1 MRREKIM
8 SKKVAMAG
16 MFTALAMIFSYIEV
30 LIPINFGIPGMKLG
44 LANLVVVV
52 SLYTVGAP
60 MAFAIS
66 MIRILLVS
74 VTFGSLAAMLYSLAG
89 GLLSFAGMVL
99 LKKIPD
105 FSMIGVSVAG
115 GILHNIGQLAVAMAV
130 VENIHLIS
138 YLPPLLIAGL
148 VTGLLIGI
156 VSSQVVP
163 RIKYVIK

>member
-1 MRREKIM
+1 M